1 MERYDGLPGPSKP
14 WKRFLPAALALA
26 ILAGCTDPVPLVD
39 VAGTVRLDDRP
50 LPNVLVTFLPDPTRG
65 TAGPCSRAVTDAQ
78 GRYRLR
84 CEDRRPG
91 AVLGWHRVLIE
102 DLSCYEADRK
112 ENAPPP
118 ARSRVPA
125 HYRSTTGTPLR
136 RQVTSDSQPMD
147 LDL

>member
-1 MERYDGLPGPSKP
+1 MEWHNGLPRPSKP

-26 ILAGCTDPVPLVD
+26 IVSGCTDPVPLVD
-39 VAGTVRLDDRP
+39 VSGTVRLGDRP
-50 LPNVLVTFLPDPTRG
+50 LPNVLVTFLPDPTKG
-65 TAGPCSRAVTDAQ
+65 AAGPCSRAVTDAE

-91 AVLGWHRVLIE
+91 AVAGWHRVLIE

-112 ENAPPP
+112 ENAPPAAP
-118 ARSRVPA
+118 SRVPDR
-125 HYRSTTGTPLR
+125 YRSTTGTPLR
-136 RQVTSDSQPMD
+136 KQVTSDLQPID

>member
-1 MERYDGLPGPSKP
+1 MGSSINRHLLRCGL
-14 WKRFLPAALALA
+14 FFVPAALALG
-26 ILAGCTDPVPLVD
+26 ILSGCTDPVPLVD

-50 LPNVLVTFLPDPTRG
+50 LPNVLVTFLPDPAKG

-112 ENAPPP
+112 ENSPPP
-118 ARSRVPA
+118 ARSRVPEK
-125 HYRSTTGTPLR
+125 YRSTAGTPLR
-136 RQVTSDSQPMD
+136 KQVTSDSQPID